1 MWYQDLKALLVGC
14 TLLFA
19 LGSAAADDDTL
30 FDDAYA
36 AYKNR
41 DEKTL
46 AAIAPRLQ
54 NYPLAPYLDYWQNI
68 LRLETLDADTV
79 RSQLDR
85 YAGYPFSQRLRTEW
99 LKSLGKQQK
108 WDLLLA
114 ESQKLET
121 DDTAVNCY
129 TLLARVDAAENN
141 QAKLDILR
149 EAKPLWLTGSDQ
161 PSACDDLFTAMRKN
175 NVISDTDV
183 WARMRMAFR
192 INQVSVARAVSRHLS
207 SPPDAKKLKL
217 FDRVYENPLKV
228 LEKKSISLNSHLGRE
243 LNLYAL
249 HRIARSKPELGLEFW
264 EDLRSSFNPADQA
277 YVWGWMATYAARNHL
292 PTALELFKKADD
304 TPLEAE
310 QHAWKARAAL
320 RAGDWQQLNKI
331 ISAMPPEMQEQAA
344 WRYWKGRTIKESGN
358 AVAANAL
365 WLPLAK
371 EPGYYG
377 LLAQESLGDVMSNPA
392 AAYRATEQDVA
403 NIEKVPA
410 IQRAVLLFRH
420 DLRWESRQEWQQA
433 IKTLDDKQLI
443 AAAEFAFRQEW
454 YDLAINTADKTRI
467 THDFALRYPTPYRD
481 LMKNFARENDLDEA
495 WVYGLVRQESRF
507 VSYARSSVGAAG
519 LMQVMPNTAK
529 WIAKR
534 IGFGDYQTNMI
545 HQLST
550 NIQFGTW
557 YLKHVL
563 EKMGGQPVMATAAYN
578 AGPGRAKRWADKA
591 PLEGAVYTETIPFN
605 ETRDYVQKVM
615 GNAQYYAR
623 QLGTPSKPLS
633 QRLGTISS
641 KDSEENIDQSVEG
654 EP

>member
-1 MWYQDLKALLVGC
+1 MRFPVLSALVFGVSLLCAVGY
-14 TLLFA
+14 
-19 LGSAAADDDTL
+19 SQADDDTL
-30 FDDAYA
+30 FSDAYT

-41 DEKTL
+41 DERTL
-46 AAIAPRLQ
+46 AAVAPRLQ
-54 NYPLAPYLDYWQNI
+54 NYPLAPYLDYWLNI
-68 LRLETLDADTV
+68 LQLETLDADTV
-79 RSQLDR
+79 RTKLDR
-85 YAGYPFSQRLRTEW
+85 YADYPFSQRLRTEW
-99 LKSLGKQQK
+99 LKTLGKQQN
-108 WDLLLA
+108 WNLLLTEA
-114 ESQKLET
+114 PKLEAE
-121 DDTAVNCY
+121 DVAVNCY
-129 TLLARVDAAENN
+129 LAQARAETAVNR
-141 QAKLDILR
+141 QAELDTLR
-149 EAKPLWLTGSDQ
+149 EAKPLWMTGTDR
-161 PSACDDLFTAMRKN
+161 PSACDDLFASMRKHG
-175 NVISDTDV
+175 VINDADV
-183 WARMRMAFR
+183 WARMRMALR

-207 SPPDAKKLKL
+207 TAPNAKQLKL
-217 FDRVYENPLKV
+217 FDRVYENPQQT
-228 LEKKSISLNSHLGRE
+228 LEKKSISLKSHLGRE

-249 HRIARSKPELGLEFW
+249 QRTARSKPELAAEYW
-264 EDLRSSFNPADQA
+264 EDMRGSYSKPDQA
-277 YVWGWMATYAARNHL
+277 YIWGWLGTHAARNHL
-292 PTALELFKKADD
+292 PIALEWFNKAGD
-304 TPLEAE
+304 TPLEEE

-320 RAGDWQQLNKI
+320 RAGDWQGLNKI
-331 ISAMPPEMQEQAA
+331 IGAMPTAMQEQPA

-371 EPGYYG
+371 ETGYYG
-377 LLAQESLGDVMSNPA
+377 LMAQESLGDVLSNPS

-403 NIEKVPA
+403 AIEKLPA
-410 IQRAVLLFRH
+410 AQRAVLLYRH
-420 DLRWESRQEWQQA
+420 DLRWESRQEWQKA
-433 IKTLDDKQLI
+433 IKSMDDRQLI

-507 VSYARSSVGAAG
+507 ISHARSSVGAAG
-519 LMQVMPNTAK
+519 LMQVMPATAS

-534 IGFGDYQTNMI
+534 IGFGEYQTNMI

-563 EKMGGQPVMATAAYN
+563 EKMNGQPVMATAAYN
-578 AGPGRAKRWADKA
+578 AGPGRAKRWADNN
-591 PLEGAVYTETIPFN
+591 PLEGAIYTETIPFN

-623 QLGTPSKPLS
+623 QLGTQQKPLS
-633 QRLGTISS
+633 QRLGAIPS
-641 KDSEENIDQSVEG
+641 KESEQNIEQSVQG